1 MDLTLVGA
9 AIGLFVATY
18 GLIVLCEKL

>member
-1 MDLTLVGA
+1 MDLTLVGV
-9 AIGLFVATY
+9 AIGLFVASY